1 MAPAPTTSAMD
12 TETLFL
18 LRAARETGLLAAL
31 LEAADDAD
39 AAAATAGVD
48 ERAAALTVEVL
59 VAEGFLARVGDAVE
73 PTDRL
78 LGFLAAADLRSVGG
92 LPAAVDAA
100 DALAALPETLESGD
114 PPAGGEPRHRL
125 GARAAL
131 PESTVRAAVTAAVR
145 AVPDAETVLDPGGAP
160 GRFAVEFA
168 ARGCDVTL
176 ADDPDA
182 VETSTPLLAREP
194 VATVPVE
201 QDEALPSG
209 FDLVFAADAT
219 VGRQPADNGER
230 VAALADAAT
239 DGGAVVL
246 VERLWGRSA
255 DAVPAA
261 VESFARD
268 GGRVYRE
275 ETAAEWFAAAGLD
288 GPRVEP
294 IPGTERFALVGRP

>member
-1 MAPAPTTSAMD
+1 MD

-31 LEAADDAD
+31 LEEADDAD

-48 ERAAALTVEVL
+48 GRAAALTVEVL

-73 PTDRL
+73 PTNRL
-78 LGFLAAADLRSVGG
+78 LGFLAAADLRSVGE
-92 LPAAVDAA
+92 LPDAVDAA
-100 DALAALPETLESGD
+100 DALAALPETVESGD

-125 GARAAL
+125 GTRAAL

-145 AVPDAETVLDPGGAP
+145 AGPDVGTVLDAGGAP

-168 ARGCDVTL
+168 ARGHEVTL

-182 VETSTPLLAREP
+182 VAASTPLLAREP

-201 QDEALPSG
+201 PGEALPAG

-219 VGRQPADNGER
+219 AGRQPTDNGER
-230 VAALADAAT
+230 VAALAEAAT
-239 DGGAVVL
+239 AGGVVVL

-255 DAVPAA
+255 DAVPAT
-261 VESFARD
+261 VEAFARD

-275 ETAAEWFAAAGLD
+275 ETVAEWFAAAGLA
-288 GPRVEP
+288 GPEVEP
-294 IPGTERFALVGRP
+294 IPGTERFALVGRA